1 MASQPKNLTVHVTS
15 EVALRGSQALA
26 SGGAGTSTP
35 SLVRSPQW
43 YANPL
48 YASQS
53 QHIDHLIGHPDH
65 NESGP
70 ASAGLKAERNTT
82 RQESADVMSP
92 IWVVIN
98 ANTD

>member
-1 MASQPKNLTVHVTS
+1 MVLSDGLHVI
-15 EVALRGSQALA
+15 A
-26 SGGAGTSTP
+26 SGAAGTSTP
-35 SLVRSPQW
+35 SLVRPPQW

-48 YASQS
+48 CASQS

-65 NESGP
+65 NQSGP

-82 RQESADVMSP
+82 RQESADAMNP
-92 IWVVIN
+92 LGVVTN